1 MKQEPL
7 DNDINQDFQDA
18 IDVMQRH
25 SEIFYYD
32 SGDLI
37 NYNWI
42 SDTERNK
49 GCFYICLIVLMFFSL
64 FSFRQ

>member
-1 MKQEPL
+1 MYLYYYNFKQGSL

-32 SGDLI
+32 TG
-37 NYNWI
+37 
-42 SDTERNK
+42 
-49 GCFYICLIVLMFFSL
+49 SL
-64 FSFRQ
+64 KIYPLRIFLLVSCTCVCVCVF